1 MSGAFC
7 TLFLLRK
14 RNLPRGAH
22 RTAGASD
29 RIAPVSFANWALTDI
44 IAAEGGRSGTICRHG
59 DIPRSAGSCVET
71 AVCWRSPVSEPDAG
85 VYCRNGAG
93 CLKLAARQ
101 TDLGDRAILLAFAE
115 GWRALAERA
124 EAREKAGSQERQGT
138 PLRASGRQGFST
150 LLFIS
155 PDKSPPEE

>member
-1 MSGAFC
+1 MSAI
-7 TLFLLRK
+7 FLLQ
-14 RNLPRGAH
+14 NDLPAGGAH
-22 RTAGASD
+22 RTAGGVRPHCA
-29 RIAPVSFANWALTDI
+29 RFVRQLGVNGHHCRGAR
-44 IAAEGGRSGTICRHG
+44 RSGTICRRG

-85 VYCRNGAG
+85 VYRRNGAG

-101 TDLGDRAILLAFAE
+101 TDLGDRAVLLALAE
-115 GWRALAERA
+115 GWRVLAERA

-138 PLRASGRQGFST
+138 PLRRRFST

-155 PDKSPPEE
+155 PDKRPPEV

>member
-1 MSGAFC
+1 MRVC
-7 TLFLLRK
+7 
-14 RNLPRGAH
+14 
-22 RTAGASD
+22 
-29 RIAPVSFANWALTDI
+29 
-44 IAAEGGRSGTICRHG
+44 IAAT
-59 DIPRSAGSCVET
+59 
-71 AVCWRSPVSEPDAG
+71 
-85 VYCRNGAG
+85 AG

-138 PLRASGRQGFST
+138 PLRRRFST

-155 PDKSPPEE
+155 PDKRPPEV